1 MTIETW
7 EQRIVSYGI
16 VDPARGVTEAL
27 QTWAAPLLDLAMRLW
42 IARIFF
48 NSGLTKLRD
57 WEATLFLFEYE
68 YQVPV
73 LPHGLAA
80 SFATATEIA
89 APVFLVVGLASRL
102 AAIPMLAMALVI
114 QFALGSVNPA
124 FDNVEHFYWMFVL
137 AMIVTRGPGRI
148 SLDHYLARRFARRAG
163 QSRIVD

>member
-7 EQRIVSYGI
+7 ERRIESYGLADR
-16 VDPARGVTEAL
+16 VRGLTEAL

-57 WEATLFLFEYE
+57 WESTLFLFEYE
-68 YQVPV
+68 YQVPI
-73 LPHGLAA
+73 LPNGLAA
-80 SFATATEIA
+80 FLATATEIA
-89 APVFLVVGLASRL
+89 APVLLVIGLASRL
-102 AAIPMLAMALVI
+102 AAFPMLAMALVI

-137 AMIVTRGPGRI
+137 AMIVARGPGRI
-148 SLDHYLARRFARRAG
+148 PLDHYIARRFARR
-163 QSRIVD
+163 

>member
-7 EQRIVSYGI
+7 ERRVESYALADR
-16 VDPARGVTEAL
+16 VRGVTGAL

-57 WEATLFLFEYE
+57 WESTLFLFEYE
-68 YQVPV
+68 YQVPI
-73 LPHGLAA
+73 LPNGLAA
-80 SFATATEIA
+80 LLATATEIA
-89 APVFLVVGLASRL
+89 APVFLAIGLASRL
-102 AAIPMLAMALVI
+102 AAFPMLAMAMVI

-137 AMIVTRGPGRI
+137 GMIVARGPGRI
-148 SLDHYLARRFARRAG
+148 SLDHYIARRFARR
-163 QSRIVD
+163 

>member
-1 MTIETW
+1 M
-7 EQRIVSYGI
+7 
-16 VDPARGVTEAL
+16 
-27 QTWAAPLLDLAMRLW
+27 
-42 IARIFF
+42 
-48 NSGLTKLRD
+48 
-57 WEATLFLFEYE
+57 
-68 YQVPV
+68 
-73 LPHGLAA
+73 
-80 SFATATEIA
+80 
-89 APVFLVVGLASRL
+89 FLVVGLASRL